1 MRSSIFIIFFA
12 SLLLT
17 GCSSRDVAIGKTSLL
32 SLPDLGKAPELM
44 NETWINT
51 TEPLRLADLKGKVV
65 IIEMWTFACIN
76 CRNVIP
82 SLKAWHEQYVSK
94 GLVIIGNHYPEFE
107 HESVLENL
115 KLAVEELEIP
125 YAVAEDNQGETWQA
139 YGTHFWP
146 TLYLIDK
153 NGNIRYEHIGE
164 GHYEETEAAINAL
177 LDES

>member
-1 MRSSIFIIFFA
+1 MRASILTIFLA
-12 SLLLT
+12 SLLIL
-17 GCSSRDVAIGKTSLL
+17 GCSSQTLAIEKTKPP
-32 SLPDLGKAPELM
+32 SLPDLGKAPELT
-44 NETWINT
+44 NEIWINT
-51 TEPLRLADLKGKVV
+51 TEPLRLSDLKGKVV

-76 CRNVIP
+76 CKNVIP
-82 SLKAWHEQYVSK
+82 SLKAWHEQYASK

-107 HESVLENL
+107 YESVYENL
-115 KLAVEELEIP
+115 KQAVEKLEIP

-153 NGNIRYEHIGE
+153 NGQIRYEHIGE